1 MNMENTKK
9 EIDRKN
15 IVSIRFADKELN
27 DIAEQAQI
35 AGISRSAFVRKRAL
49 GHKIIASSDLN
60 ILKEL
65 RRIGGLIKHL
75 YSQGNKSADM
85 AAAWNMLQSTFNT
98 ISENFN
104 KKDNAYDYQENP

>member
-1 MNMENTKK
+1 MENK
-9 EIDRKN
+9 DRTN
-15 IVSIRFADKELN
+15 IMSVRFNEKELN

-85 AAAWNMLQSTFNT
+85 ANAWQALQSLFNE
-98 ISENFN
+98 ISSNFN
-104 KKDNAYDYQENP
+104 MDHVNDN